1 MEDNQKKL
9 FMKGKESA
17 MSAPKL
23 ELWVGPSLGG
33 MEVCIV
39 EGKMV

>member
-9 FMKGKESA
+9 FIKGKEFQST

-23 ELWVGPSLGG
+23 ELREGPSLGG
-33 MEVCIV
+33 MEVCKC
-39 EGKMV
+39 GR